1 MDSTA
6 QEIAA
11 RAFLKRGVIDD
22 IAEAELA
29 QACDQEI
36 QKAARRSFRRALK
49 LARRFAAVSQR
60 HGPELRLAANRALA
74 RMSHLSGEYADAL
87 DAYRKARRLA
97 RKDPVIRARI
107 DRALIDV
114 YMYQGKHAAARGAA
128 ERAMNTFARLNAGD
142 DLAKTKVNYANL
154 FHRRDRHEEAEVLYR
169 EAADYFDKSGN
180 EIAAAKCYFN
190 RANTLVQLFDLDTA
204 QELYRKAI
212 EIYSRA
218 GFDLD
223 ACDSRYGLAWLWML
237 TGRFH
242 TALLEL
248 SACEKIYNESG
259 DRRSAALCM
268 LDRAEVYLGLG
279 LYEDALHAARE
290 SERRFSHLK
299 LKYESAKAALF
310 RGQAAHALDKES
322 EASAAEKRAAIGF
335 FAENN
340 KGFLGVTHLLAADLS
355 GENGSSRRKAI
366 DRARRRFRQAQLPLW
381 EAVCDLYVAADP
393 GQTQAALNRLSG
405 NAAARS
411 VPQLFAVWKTAEG
424 DFESDRGHEARARR
438 CWQQAA
444 DSLDAV
450 RAQLPPL
457 EIRSRFGH
465 GRISPHARL
474 VYAEADRDPAT
485 AAVWSERF
493 KTAGIWAPISFEQAS
508 DPARHAVGESLDTL
522 ARQVAAM
529 ARHIGAQYGRRGS
542 THAAAKRALSRLQKR
557 VRDEMLAVERGETV
571 NNGAVG
577 TDEIMAGFR
586 TASQTLPIIQF
597 HVSEDDIIAFVHR
610 GDDISLHRF
619 KNGRHHLADY
629 MKRWRFVLEGEMLAD
644 YIGESDRRGVE
655 RRLWREI
662 GEWLWRPLGIDAGE
676 KSVLVLPEGELA
688 NLPWSALESDG
699 IPLIERH
706 HFIVAPSLRH
716 HLAAG
721 AVHSQSNDVI
731 IFKGITDGLPE
742 IDKEID
748 TLRRL
753 AGPKARVFEPCRRED
768 WPESGDALI
777 WHYAGHA
784 ELLAAN
790 PFYSFLNLVNG
801 PIFAAD
807 FRLKRCSVDLVT
819 LAGCRSGEQVAL
831 PGEESTGLVRSLL
844 EMGAG
849 SVIAGLWPVSDGSS
863 RVWMETFYGRLCKGE
878 TIAEAAAYASQA
890 VRRKQSS
897 AYHWAAF
904 TVYGAGGKGVVL

>member
-6 QEIAA
+6 KEIAA
-11 RAFLKRGVIDD
+11 RAFLKSGVIDD
-22 IAEAELA
+22 IAGAELA
-29 QACDQEI
+29 RACDQEI

-49 LARRFAAVSQR
+49 LAQRFAVVAER
-60 HGPELRLAANRALA
+60 RGPELRLTAARALA
-74 RMSHLSGEYADAL
+74 RMSHLSGLYADAL

-97 RKDPVIRARI
+97 RKEPMIRARI

-114 YMYQGKHAAARGAA
+114 YMYLGKYAAARSAA
-128 ERAMNTFARLNAGD
+128 NRAINAFARLKADD

-154 FHRRDRHEEAEVLYR
+154 FHRRDRHQEAEILYR
-169 EAADYFDKSGN
+169 EAADYFDGTGN

-204 QELYRKAI
+204 RELYRKAI
-212 EIYSRA
+212 DIYSRA

-242 TALLEL
+242 AALMEL
-248 SACEKIYNESG
+248 SACENIYADSG

-279 LYEDALHAARE
+279 LYDDALYAARE
-290 SERRFSHLK
+290 SEKRFNHLK

-310 RGQAAHALDKES
+310 RGQAAHALNKES
-322 EASAAEKRAAIGF
+322 EASAAEQRAATGF
-335 FAENN
+335 SAEHNS
-340 KGFLGVTHLLAADLS
+340 GFLGVTHLLEADLS
-355 GENGSSRRKAI
+355 GENGVSRRQAI
-366 DRARRRFRQAQLPLW
+366 AGARRRFRQAQLPLW
-381 EAVCDLYVAADP
+381 EAVCDLYVVAEP
-393 GQTQAALNRLSG
+393 GQSQAALDRLSG

-424 DFESDRGHEARARR
+424 DFELVRGHEARARR
-438 CWQQAA
+438 CWKRAA
-444 DSLDAV
+444 DSLDSI

-457 EIRSRFGH
+457 ELRSRFGH
-465 GRISPHARL
+465 DRISPHARL
-474 VYAEADRDPAT
+474 VYTEADRDPAA

-493 KTAGIWAPISFEQAS
+493 KTAGIWAPISFEQSS
-508 DPARHAVGESLDTL
+508 DPARRAVGESLDAL
-522 ARQVAAM
+522 ALQVSAM
-529 ARHIGAQYGRRGS
+529 ARQIGVQYGRRGA
-542 THAAAKRALSRLQKR
+542 THAAARRALSRLQKR
-557 VRDEMLAVERGETV
+557 VRDEMLAVERGDIADRGV
-571 NNGAVG
+571 FG
-577 TDEIMAGFR
+577 TGEIREGFR
-586 TASQTLPIIQF
+586 RASADMPIIQF

-610 GDDISLHRF
+610 GDDISLRRF
-619 KNGRHHLADY
+619 NSGRHRLADF

-644 YIGESDRRGVE
+644 YMGESDRQDVE
-655 RRLWREI
+655 RKLWREI
-662 GEWLWRPLGIDAGE
+662 GDWLWRPLEIDPSE
-676 KSVLVLPEGELA
+676 KTVLVLPEGELA
-688 NLPWSALESDG
+688 NLPWSALDVDG
-699 IPLIERH
+699 DPLIGRH
-706 HFIVAPSLRH
+706 RFVVAPSLRH
-716 HLAAG
+716 YLAAG
-721 AVHSQSNDVI
+721 AVQPQSKDII

-742 IDKEID
+742 TDKEID

-753 AGPKARVFEPCRRED
+753 AGARARVFDPCRRED
-768 WPESGDALI
+768 WPDTGDAMI

-807 FRLKRCSVDLVT
+807 FRLKRCRVDLVT

-831 PGEESTGLVRSLL
+831 PGEEATGLVRSLL

-849 SVIAGLWPVSDGSS
+849 SVVAGLWPVSDSSS
-863 RVWMETFYGRLCKGE
+863 RLWMESFYGRLFKGE
-878 TIAEAAAYASQA
+878 AIADAAAHASQA